1 MTLIFLIIV
10 FAIVGIGVYALD
22 LWFIGIFSKK
32 KLAEGT
38 AKGMLVGRT
47 VRAKLIVAAV
57 LIALRT
63 YFAIKAG
70 HTDFMWDVVYGV
82 VIYVSLIIGFY
93 LAPRTIKAFP
103 SKMRSTLK
111 YLEGL
116 ESGKIDPLKNLKDFK
131 NKKVEE
137 VKEKVEEKVVETII
151 EEIVP
156 EKKEEVKSERE
167 LTIEEQI
174 EKYKN
179 S

>member
-1 MTLIFLIIV
+1 M
-10 FAIVGIGVYALD
+10 AIGIGVYALD
-22 LWFIGIFSKK
+22 LWLLGIFSKK

-47 VRAKLIVAAV
+47 IRAKLIVALV

-70 HTDFMWDVVYGV
+70 HTDFMWDVVYGAI
-82 VIYVSLIIGFY
+82 IYVSMIIGFY
-93 LAPRTIKAFP
+93 IAPRVIKVFP
-103 SKMRSTLK
+103 SKMRNTLK

-116 ESGKIDPLKNLKDFK
+116 ESGKIDPFQDLKDLK

-137 VKEKVEEKVVETII
+137 VKDKIEEEVVRKVV

-156 EKKEEVKSERE
+156 EKIEEKESKKE

-174 EKYKN
+174 EKYKKF
-179 S
+179 